1 MVEQYI
7 KMVNE
12 HQQEIPE
19 GFGHKVAHYNWLAGS
34 TGYQESDQ
42 V

>member
-1 MVEQYI
+1 MDGMVEQYI

-19 GFGHKVAHYNWLAGS
+19 GFGHKVAHYN
-34 TGYQESDQ
+34 
-42 V
+42 